1 MNSPTDL
8 QRAGDGLRAITNDK
22 VARSKKTA
30 AEVHAEVLATAQKD
44 NWVPTSP
51 AKAEE

>member
-1 MNSPTDL
+1 MNSPADL
-8 QRAGDGLRAITNDK
+8 QRAAAGLRAITNDK
-22 VARSKKTA
+22 TQRASKTA
-30 AEVHAEVLATAQKD
+30 AEVHAEVLATAQRD